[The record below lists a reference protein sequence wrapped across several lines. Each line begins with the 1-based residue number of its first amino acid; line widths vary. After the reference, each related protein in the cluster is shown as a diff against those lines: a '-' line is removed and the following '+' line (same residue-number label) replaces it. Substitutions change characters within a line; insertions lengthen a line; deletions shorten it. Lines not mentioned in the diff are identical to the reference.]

1 MEMTDNRIGQ
11 PEHTVPDTFTPQ
23 LAFSLLADEEI
34 IEELKKRGYKVLKQ
48 TTKWE
53 EV

>member
-1 MEMTDNRIGQ
+1 MTDIRPGQ
-11 PEHTVPDTFTPQ
+11 HEQAVPETFTPK
-23 LAFSLLADEEI
+23 LALSLLADEEI